1 MNKKLPDNYVSEMAA
16 RVEESDQS
24 ITLFFNAVR
33 KNNLQLVKKLLRNS
47 PLLALEVND
56 RMQTVLHVAV
66 VRKNLLKM
74 VVFLLELDCSSILLK
89 SKDISGKTPFQL
101 ATDLGDKEILQAI

>member
-16 RVEESDQS
+16 RVEESEQS

-56 RMQTVLHVAV
+56 RM
-66 VRKNLLKM
+66 
-74 VVFLLELDCSSILLK
+74 
-89 SKDISGKTPFQL
+89 
-101 ATDLGDKEILQAI
+101 